1 MKTDNEILTA
11 KKVKAA
17 DSAKYLGIDL
27 RTLYQGLQENKF
39 PFGVAVKRNEWIY
52 HIFAERLVAYKHGLD
67 LINTTLTI

>member
-17 DSAKYLGIDL
+17 DAAKYLGIDL